1 MDQRRRRRL
10 IAVIIAFASVCIA
23 VCGYLVFKTISTRS
37 GAEEYSR
44 LQSSYAPGIVSGT
57 ENREE
62 KQTEEAAPSENED
75 TTSEQKRQTEESP
88 VDFRSLMKINPEVY
102 SWIYVPNTNVNYPVL
117 QSYEDDN
124 FYLDHDVYK
133 NYSFPGAI
141 YSQSCNSRDW
151 SDRVTLLYGHNM
163 LDGSM
168 FASLHRFENESF
180 FNENPYFY
188 IYTAD
193 RTLTYKIVTAFD
205 YDDKHIMNSYD
216 FSRDEV
222 FRGWIDQATSPRSLN
237 ANVRSDAPIDLNA
250 KFVVLSTC
258 QNYGDGRYLVQG
270 VLINDERTE

>member
-1 MDQRRRRRL
+1 M
-10 IAVIIAFASVCIA
+10 
-23 VCGYLVFKTISTRS
+23 
-37 GAEEYSR
+37 
-44 LQSSYAPGIVSGT
+44 
-57 ENREE
+57 
-62 KQTEEAAPSENED
+62 
-75 TTSEQKRQTEESP
+75 
-88 VDFRSLMKINPEVY
+88 
-102 SWIYVPNTNVNYPVL
+102 
-117 QSYEDDN
+117 
-124 FYLDHDVYK
+124 
-133 NYSFPGAI
+133 PGAI

-222 FRGWIDQATSPRSLN
+222 FRSWIDQATAPRSLN